1 MLRTGAHQFPS
12 MEQVIFG
19 NPAGQAVAAEADRIG
34 AKRVFLLASRTLNTK
49 TGEIEK
55 IRSKLADR
63 YVGTFDEIPQHTTR
77 TSAVAAAARALEA
90 GADLIVAIG
99 GGSVIDAAKIIL
111 MCIEHKISEEAALD
125 GFEMVSTPQG
135 PRSGPFRTPT
145 VRMIAVPSTLSGGEY
160 NAGTLVTDTS
170 RKLKQIF
177 HHPMMMPRSIILDPE
192 LTRHTPEKL
201 WLGSGT
207 RAMDHGI
214 EAVCSINGN
223 PLVES
228 ACLAGLRYLHD
239 GLIRTKENPDD
250 MEARQTCQFGSW
262 LSAFGLQSR
271 VRMGASHAIGH
282 VLGGTC
288 DVPHYF
294 CTAVMMP
301 SVLRFNEPA
310 THDAQNKLAEA
321 LRAPGANASDT
332 FGTFVRRLG
341 LPSRLSEVGVTADK
355 FKLIGENAMLSVFTK
370 SNPRTI
376 SGPDDVV
383 EILKLAA

>member
-1 MLRTGAHQFPS
+1 
-12 MEQVIFG
+12 
-19 NPAGQAVAAEADRIG
+19 
-34 AKRVFLLASRTLNTK
+34 
-49 TGEIEK
+49 
-55 IRSKLADR
+55 
-63 YVGTFDEIPQHTTR
+63 
-77 TSAVAAAARALEA
+77 
-90 GADLIVAIG
+90 
-99 GGSVIDAAKIIL
+99 
-111 MCIEHKISEEAALD
+111 
-125 GFEMVSTPQG
+125 VSTPQG
-135 PRSGPFRTPT
+135 PRSGPFRAPT

-177 HHPMMMPRSIILDPE
+177 HHPLMMPRSIILDPE

-250 MEARQTCQFGSW
+250 REARQACQFGSW

-294 CTAVMMP
+294 CTSVMMP

-310 THDAQNKLAEA
+310 TYDAQNKLAEA